1 VNASDRK
8 WWNIAR
14 FVARDPARMPVLLK
28 KVMKR
33 VRGESVRGSKEN
45 DQWIEKNTKSAEY
58 LAKQID
64 SDLWNESVAFS
75 CNSLRI
81 ANEVLNDIPY
91 DLGGGSHYA
100 FLYWLTRYKKPR
112 VVVETGVA
120 AGWSSRA
127 FLTAMERNRRGTLYS
142 SDFPYFRL
150 PNPESFVGV
159 LVEEELRERWVL
171 HLDSDEVNLPRILDT
186 VEEIDLFH
194 YDSDKTASGR
204 QYAVDAVREKLVDGG
219 LIVMDDISDDD
230 WFRNYVSTEG
240 LPFMVLDNRYG
251 VIGDIE

>member
-1 VNASDRK
+1 
-8 WWNIAR
+8 
-14 FVARDPARMPVLLK
+14 
-28 KVMKR
+28 
-33 VRGESVRGSKEN
+33 
-45 DQWIEKNTKSAEY
+45 
-58 LAKQID
+58 
-64 SDLWNESVAFS
+64 
-75 CNSLRI
+75 
-81 ANEVLNDIPY
+81 
-91 DLGGGSHYA
+91 
-100 FLYWLTRYKKPR
+100 
-112 VVVETGVA
+112 
-120 AGWSSRA
+120 
-127 FLTAMERNRRGTLYS
+127 
-142 SDFPYFRL
+142 L